1 MSWSSSRHGQGQIS
15 TMLMKKPMLRVQSER
30 KLNFSD
36 YQVRNLSREYKFL
49 WRNILWCLVL
59 FIKLKKVLF
68 SIQSRRWNLELC
80 HQIIKDKLV
89 LICEERLSN
98 RLKKVLTLFS
108 ITHTPHNRERKRN
121 TLGCSGATSVK
132 YSFNTT
138 SRSRQVPADTSGYDT
153 DNGTGTDADGTG
165 PYCTTSEIRTN
176 EGRTTYRTRT
186 TLDSVRKDLKRFLW
200 FLLAWNGQNWVW
212 NIIAS
217 KKIN

>member
-1 MSWSSSRHGQGQIS
+1 MVFGAFYKIKKSFVQYPISAMESRTLPPNHKRQARS
-15 TMLMKKPMLRVQSER
+15 DLRGAS
-30 KLNFSD
+30 
-36 YQVRNLSREYKFL
+36 
-49 WRNILWCLVL
+49 
-59 FIKLKKVLF
+59 
-68 SIQSRRWNLELC
+68 LE
-80 HQIIKDKLV
+80 QTQKGF
-89 LICEERLSN
+89 N
-98 RLKKVLTLFS
+98 PFFNY
-108 ITHTPHNRERKRN
+108 THTSQQRERKRN

-200 FLLAWNGQNWVW
+200 FLLVWNGQNWV
-212 NIIAS
+212 
-217 KKIN
+217 